1 MKNFAESGGYKP
13 RLQRYTNGLS
23 LRPSFLRRQAPTKTN
38 VRILTRYIL
47 GEVLAHTMVGIGLF
61 TFVLFMPQLVQI
73 LELVVQD
80 GASPMSV
87 LKLVLFT
94 LPNSLTVT
102 IPMALLVGV
111 LLGLSRLAADS
122 EVTAMRACGFGVFQF
137 VRIVAMVGVAAWL
150 LGLFNALYVAPK
162 ATTAMLKVENSLRD
176 SQATFQVQP
185 RVFYEDFRNS
195 ILYVQDVRTGR
206 HASVW
211 SHVFLADIS
220 DPRSPKITLAE
231 QATVVAGQH
240 HDLRMRLRN
249 GEQHEMPPNDPGA
262 YNISTFAQTD
272 LPIQINGGQETTRI
286 GHSDVPILAMT
297 NRQLY
302 DRAHAANGRWYQI
315 ELQKRYAYPTAC
327 LVLMLV
333 GIPLGLSSRRG
344 GKSMGF
350 VLTIF
355 LVFVYYFLSSTG
367 MALARQH
374 KIPVMLGVWGANLLF
389 GMAGMLLLYQMSRGT
404 VRFPI
409 PRMGAKLHNIFRR
422 GAEPSPGAVF
432 DALPRPTLYEGFP
445 LILDDYVLRSFVGS
459 FLLVEI
465 SFVMLSLI
473 FSLFELLSDIIRNH
487 AALEVVGEY
496 LLNLTPSMIYTIT
509 PLSVLIAVLVTV
521 GTLNRSSELTAMKAT
536 GISLYRAVVP
546 IFMIAAILS
555 VVMFTFDQF
564 YLPNANR
571 KQEALR
577 SEIKGKPPRTFLRPD
592 REWVFGR
599 TKPNEGARVFYYEYF
614 DSANNRFANLTVL
627 EFQPNSFVLAG
638 RIFASDVV
646 WDPQQHQWTFEDGW
660 ERTFQGG
667 TISSYRKFS
676 TEVFPN
682 ITEAPGY
689 FKKEDLQS
697 SEMTFAELA
706 HYIHDLS
713 QSGFDTIPLRVQL
726 DKKIAYPLVTL
737 VMAILAVPFSLS
749 MGRRGSLTGV
759 AVAIGVAIAYW
770 MAAGLFEAMGN
781 VNTLPAVLAAW
792 SPDLLFGLV
801 GGYLLLRTPT

>member
-1 MKNFAESGGYKP
+1 M
-13 RLQRYTNGLS
+13 
-23 LRPSFLRRQAPTKTN
+23 
-38 VRILTRYIL
+38 RILTRYIL
-47 GEVLAHTMVGIGLF
+47 GEVLSHTLVGIGLF

-87 LKLVLFT
+87 LKLVAFT

-137 VRIVAMVGVAAWL
+137 VRIVAMVGVAAWF
-150 LGLFNALYVAPK
+150 LGLFNSLYLAPK

-195 ILYVQDVRTGR
+195 ILYVQDVRLGR

-220 DPRSPKITLAE
+220 DPVSPKITLAE
-231 QATVVAGQH
+231 QATVVAGRH
-240 HDLRMRLRN
+240 HQLLMRLRN
-249 GEQHEMPPNDPGA
+249 GEQHEMPPNDPGT

-272 LPIQINGGQETTRI
+272 LPIQIGSGQDTTRI
-286 GHSDVPILAMT
+286 GHSDVPILAMS
-297 NRQLY
+297 NRQLSE
-302 DRAHAANGRWYQI
+302 RAHSADGRLYQI

-355 LVFVYYFLSSTG
+355 LVFIYYFLSSTG
-367 MALARQH
+367 MALARQQ
-374 KIPVMLGVWGANLLF
+374 KIPVLLGVWGANLIF
-389 GMAGMLLLYQMSRGT
+389 GMAGLLLLYQMTRGT
-404 VRFPI
+404 VRFPM
-409 PRMGAKLHNIFRR
+409 PRVGDKVRKVFRR
-422 GAEPSPGAVF
+422 GAEPATGAVF
-432 DALPRPTLYEGFP
+432 GALPRRTLYEGFP

-487 AALEVVGEY
+487 ASLEIVGEY

-509 PLSVLIAVLVTV
+509 PLSVLIAVLVTI

-536 GISLYRAVVP
+536 GISLYRAVAP
-546 IFMIAAILS
+546 IFMIAAVLS
-555 VVMFTFDQF
+555 VVMFAFDQF

-577 SEIKGKPPRTFLRPD
+577 SEIKDKPPRTFLRPD
-592 REWVFGR
+592 REWVFGK
-599 TKPNEGARVFYYEYF
+599 TKPNEGSRIFYYEYF
-614 DSANNRFANLTVL
+614 DSANDRFANLTVL

-646 WDPQQHQWTFEDGW
+646 WDPQQRQWTFEDGW

-667 TISSYRKFS
+667 TITSYRKF
-676 TEVFPN
+676 THEVFPN
-682 ITEAPGY
+682 ITEQPGY

-697 SEMTFAELA
+697 SEMTFSELA
-706 HYIHDLS
+706 RYVHDLS
-713 QSGFDTIPLRVQL
+713 QSGFDTLPLRVQL
-726 DKKIAYPLVTL
+726 NKKIAYPLVTL

-749 MGRRGSLTGV
+749 TGRRGSLTGV
-759 AVAIGVAIAYW
+759 AVAIVVAIAYW

-792 SPDLLFGLV
+792 SPDLMFGLV
-801 GGYLLLRTPT
+801 GGYLLLRTRT

>member
-1 MKNFAESGGYKP
+1 
-13 RLQRYTNGLS
+13 
-23 LRPSFLRRQAPTKTN
+23 

-47 GEVLAHTMVGIGLF
+47 GEVLSHTLVGIGLF
-61 TFVLFMPQLVQI
+61 TFVLFMPRLVQI

-87 LKLVLFT
+87 VKLVLFT

-122 EVTAMRACGFGVFQF
+122 EVTAMRASGFGVFQF
-137 VRIVAMVGVAAWL
+137 VRIVAMMGVAAWF
-150 LGLFNALYVAPK
+150 LGLFNSLYLAPK
-162 ATTAMLKVENSLRD
+162 STTAMLKVENSLRN

-185 RVFYEDFRNS
+185 RVFYEDFKNS
-195 ILYVQDVRTGR
+195 ILYVQDVRVGR

-220 DPRSPKITLAE
+220 NPRSPKITLAE
-231 QATVVAGQH
+231 QATVVGGQH
-240 HDLRMRLRN
+240 HELSMRLRN
-249 GEQHEMPPNDPGA
+249 GEQHEMPPRDPGT
-262 YNISTFAQTD
+262 YSISTFAQTD
-272 LPIQINGGQETTRI
+272 LPIQISSGQETTRI
-286 GHSDVPILAMT
+286 GHSDVPILAMS

-302 DRAHAANGRWYQI
+302 DRAHSANGRWYQI

-367 MALARQH
+367 MALAKQH
-374 KIPVMLGVWGANLLF
+374 KIPVLLGVWGANLLF

-404 VRFPI
+404 VRFPML
-409 PRMGAKLHNIFRR
+409 RVGEKLRKVFHR

-432 DALPRPTLYEGFP
+432 DALPRRTLYEGFP

-487 AALEVVGEY
+487 AQLEVVGEY

-546 IFMIAAILS
+546 IFMVAAMLS
-555 VVMFTFDQF
+555 VVMFTFEQF

-592 REWVFGR
+592 HEWVFGK
-599 TKPNEGARVFYYEYF
+599 TKPDQGSQIFYYEYF

-646 WDPQQHQWTFEDGW
+646 WDPQQHDWNFEDGW
-660 ERTFQGG
+660 VRTFEGG
-667 TISSYRKFS
+667 TISSYRKFNS
-676 TEVFPN
+676 EVFPN
-682 ITEAPGY
+682 IAEPPGY

-697 SEMTFAELA
+697 SEMTFTELA
-706 HYIHDLS
+706 QYIHDLS
-713 QSGFDTIPLRVQL
+713 QSGFDTLPLRVQL
-726 DKKIAYPLVTL
+726 DKKVAYPLVTL

-749 MGRRGSLTGV
+749 MGKRGSLTGV

-770 MAAGLFEAMGN
+770 VAAGLFEAMGN
-781 VNTLPAVLAAW
+781 VNSLPVVLAAW

>member
-1 MKNFAESGGYKP
+1 M
-13 RLQRYTNGLS
+13 
-23 LRPSFLRRQAPTKTN
+23 
-38 VRILTRYIL
+38 RILTRYIL
-47 GEVLAHTMVGIGLF
+47 GEVLSHTLVGIGLF

-87 LKLVLFT
+87 LKLVAFT

-137 VRIVAMVGVAAWL
+137 VRIVAMVGMAAWF
-150 LGLFNALYVAPK
+150 LGLFNSLYLAPK

-195 ILYVQDVRTGR
+195 ILYVQDVRLGR

-220 DPRSPKITLAE
+220 DPVSPKITLAE
-231 QATVVAGQH
+231 QATVVAGRH
-240 HDLRMRLRN
+240 HELLMRLRN

-272 LPIQINGGQETTRI
+272 LPIQIGSGQDTTRI
-286 GHSDVPILAMT
+286 GHSDVPILAMS
-297 NRQLY
+297 NRQLSE
-302 DRAHAANGRWYQI
+302 RAHSADGRWYQI

-355 LVFVYYFLSSTG
+355 LVFIYYFLSSTG
-367 MALARQH
+367 MALARQQ
-374 KIPVMLGVWGANLLF
+374 KIPVLLGVWGANLIF
-389 GMAGMLLLYQMSRGT
+389 GMAGLLLLYQMTRGT
-404 VRFPI
+404 VRFPM
-409 PRMGAKLHNIFRR
+409 PRVGEKVSKVFRR
-422 GAEPSPGAVF
+422 GAEPAAGAVF
-432 DALPRPTLYEGFP
+432 GALPRRTLYEGFP

-487 AALEVVGEY
+487 ASLEIVGEY

-509 PLSVLIAVLVTV
+509 PLSVLIAVLVTI

-536 GISLYRAVVP
+536 GISLYRAVAP
-546 IFMIAAILS
+546 IFMIAAVLS
-555 VVMFTFDQF
+555 VVMFAFDQF

-592 REWVFGR
+592 REWVFGK
-599 TKPNEGARVFYYEYF
+599 TKPNEGSRIFYYEYF

-646 WDPQQHQWTFEDGW
+646 WDPQQRQWTFEDGW

-667 TISSYRKFS
+667 TIASYRKF
-676 TEVFPN
+676 THEVFPN
-682 ITEAPGY
+682 ITEPPGY

-697 SEMTFAELA
+697 SEMTFSELA
-706 HYIHDLS
+706 RYVHDLS
-713 QSGFDTIPLRVQL
+713 QSGFDTLPLRVQL
-726 DKKIAYPLVTL
+726 NKKIAYPLVTL

-749 MGRRGSLTGV
+749 TGRRGSLTGV
-759 AVAIGVAIAYW
+759 AVAIVVAIAYW

-792 SPDLLFGLV
+792 SPDLMFGLV
-801 GGYLLLRTPT
+801 GGYLLLRTRT

>member
-1 MKNFAESGGYKP
+1 M
-13 RLQRYTNGLS
+13 
-23 LRPSFLRRQAPTKTN
+23 
-38 VRILTRYIL
+38 RILTRYIL
-47 GEVLAHTMVGIGLF
+47 GEVLSHTLVGIGLF

-87 LKLVLFT
+87 LKLVVFT

-137 VRIVAMVGVAAWL
+137 VRIVAMVGVAAWF
-150 LGLFNALYVAPK
+150 LGLFNSLYLAPK

-195 ILYVQDVRTGR
+195 ILYVQDVRLGR

-220 DPRSPKITLAE
+220 DPVSPKITLAE

-240 HDLRMRLRN
+240 HELRMRLRN

-272 LPIQINGGQETTRI
+272 LPIQIGSGQDTTRI
-286 GHSDVPILAMT
+286 GHSDVPILAMS
-297 NRQLY
+297 NRQLSE
-302 DRAHAANGRWYQI
+302 RAHSADGRWYQI

-355 LVFVYYFLSSTG
+355 LVFIYYFLSSTG
-367 MALARQH
+367 MALARQQ
-374 KIPVMLGVWGANLLF
+374 KIPVLLGVWGANLIF
-389 GMAGMLLLYQMSRGT
+389 GMAGSLLLYQMTRGT
-404 VRFPI
+404 VRFPV
-409 PRMGAKLHNIFRR
+409 PQVGDKVRKVFRR
-422 GAEPSPGAVF
+422 GAEPATGAVF
-432 DALPRPTLYEGFP
+432 GALPRRTLYEGFP

-487 AALEVVGEY
+487 ASLEIVGEY

-509 PLSVLIAVLVTV
+509 PLSVLIAVLVTI

-536 GISLYRAVVP
+536 GISLYRAVAP
-546 IFMIAAILS
+546 IFMIAAVLS

-592 REWVFGR
+592 REWVFGW
-599 TKPNEGARVFYYEYF
+599 TKPNEGSRIFYYEYF

-646 WDPQQHQWTFEDGW
+646 WDPQQRQWTFEDGW

-667 TISSYRKFS
+667 TITSYRKF
-676 TEVFPN
+676 THEVFPN
-682 ITEAPGY
+682 ITEPPGY

-697 SEMTFAELA
+697 SEMTFSELA
-706 HYIHDLS
+706 HYVHDLS
-713 QSGFDTIPLRVQL
+713 QSGFDTLPLRVQL
-726 DKKIAYPLVTL
+726 NKKIAYPLVTL

-749 MGRRGSLTGV
+749 TGRRGSLTGV
-759 AVAIGVAIAYW
+759 AVAIVVAIAYW

-792 SPDLLFGLV
+792 SPDLMFGLV
-801 GGYLLLRTPT
+801 GGYLLLRTRT

>member
-1 MKNFAESGGYKP
+1 MVPRPIQFALP
-13 RLQRYTNGLS
+13 RAQGNHCD
-23 LRPSFLRRQAPTKTN
+23 
-38 VRILTRYIL
+38 V
-47 GEVLAHTMVGIGLF
+47 E
-61 TFVLFMPQLVQI
+61 
-73 LELVVQD
+73 
-80 GASPMSV
+80 
-87 LKLVLFT
+87 
-94 LPNSLTVT
+94 
-102 IPMALLVGV
+102 
-111 LLGLSRLAADS
+111 
-122 EVTAMRACGFGVFQF
+122 
-137 VRIVAMVGVAAWL
+137 
-150 LGLFNALYVAPK
+150 
-162 ATTAMLKVENSLRD
+162 VENSLRD

-195 ILYVQDVRTGR
+195 ILYVQDVSIGR

-231 QATVVAGQH
+231 QATVVGGQH

-249 GEQHEMPPNDPGA
+249 GEQHEMPPNDPG
-262 YNISTFAQTD
+262 SLQHF
-272 LPIQINGGQETTRI
+272 
-286 GHSDVPILAMT
+286 HVCT
-297 NRQLY
+297 NRPANPDQQRRAGY
-302 DRAHAANGRWYQI
+302 VRESGTAMCPFWQCRTANCMITAHAANGRWYQI

-355 LVFVYYFLSSTG
+355 LVFIYYFLSSTG
-367 MALARQH
+367 MALAKQQ

-404 VRFPI
+404 VRFPM
-409 PRMGAKLHNIFRR
+409 PRVGEQLRKVFRR
-422 GAEPSPGAVF
+422 RTDLSRGTVF
-432 DALPRPTLYEGFP
+432 DALPRRTLYEGFP

-509 PLSVLIAVLVTV
+509 PLSVLIAVLVTI

-546 IFMIAAILS
+546 IFMIAAVLS

-599 TKPNEGARVFYYEYF
+599 TKPNEGARIFYYEYF

-646 WDPQQHQWTFEDGW
+646 WDPQQHAMDLRRWLGA
-660 ERTFQGG
+660 
-667 TISSYRKFS
+667 
-676 TEVFPN
+676 N
-682 ITEAPGY
+682 LPGR
-689 FKKEDLQS
+689 
-697 SEMTFAELA
+697 
-706 HYIHDLS
+706 HDFL
-713 QSGFDTIPLRVQL
+713 
-726 DKKIAYPLVTL
+726 
-737 VMAILAVPFSLS
+737 
-749 MGRRGSLTGV
+749 
-759 AVAIGVAIAYW
+759 
-770 MAAGLFEAMGN
+770 
-781 VNTLPAVLAAW
+781 LP
-792 SPDLLFGLV
+792 DI
-801 GGYLLLRTPT
+801 

>member
-1 MKNFAESGGYKP
+1 M
-13 RLQRYTNGLS
+13 
-23 LRPSFLRRQAPTKTN
+23 
-38 VRILTRYIL
+38 RILTRYIL
-47 GEVLAHTMVGIGLF
+47 GEVLSHTLVGIGLF

-80 GASPMSV
+80 GASPISV
-87 LKLVLFT
+87 LKLVAFT

-137 VRIVAMVGVAAWL
+137 VRIVAMVGVAAWF
-150 LGLFNALYVAPK
+150 LGLFNSLYLAPK

-195 ILYVQDVRTGR
+195 ILYVQDVRLGR

-220 DPRSPKITLAE
+220 DPVSPKITLAE

-240 HDLRMRLRN
+240 HELRMRLRN

-272 LPIQINGGQETTRI
+272 LPIQIGSGQDTTRI
-286 GHSDVPILAMT
+286 GHSDVPILAMS
-297 NRQLY
+297 NLQLSE
-302 DRAHAANGRWYQI
+302 RAHSADGRWYQI

-355 LVFVYYFLSSTG
+355 LVFIYYFLSSTG
-367 MALARQH
+367 MALAKQQ
-374 KIPVMLGVWGANLLF
+374 KIPVLLGVWGANLIF
-389 GMAGMLLLYQMSRGT
+389 GMAGLLLLYQMSRGT
-404 VRFPI
+404 VRFPV
-409 PRMGAKLHNIFRR
+409 PRVGDKVRKVFRR
-422 GAEPSPGAVF
+422 GAEPATGAVF
-432 DALPRPTLYEGFP
+432 GALPRRTLYEGFP

-487 AALEVVGEY
+487 ASLEIVGEY

-509 PLSVLIAVLVTV
+509 PLSVLIAVLVTI

-546 IFMIAAILS
+546 IFMIAAVLS

-599 TKPNEGARVFYYEYF
+599 AKPNEGSRIFYYEYF
-614 DSANNRFANLTVL
+614 DSANDRFANLTVL

-646 WDPQQHQWTFEDGW
+646 WDPQQRQWTFEDGW

-667 TISSYRKFS
+667 TITSYRKF
-676 TEVFPN
+676 THEVFPN
-682 ITEAPGY
+682 ITEPPGY

-697 SEMTFAELA
+697 SEMTFSELA
-706 HYIHDLS
+706 RYVHDLS
-713 QSGFDTIPLRVQL
+713 QSGFDTLPLRVQL
-726 DKKIAYPLVTL
+726 NKKIAYPLVTL
-737 VMAILAVPFSLS
+737 VMAVLAVPFSLS
-749 MGRRGSLTGV
+749 TGRRGSLTGV
-759 AVAIGVAIAYW
+759 AVAIVVAIAYW

-792 SPDLLFGLV
+792 SPDLMFGLV
-801 GGYLLLRTPT
+801 GGYLLLRTRT

>member
-1 MKNFAESGGYKP
+1 M
-13 RLQRYTNGLS
+13 
-23 LRPSFLRRQAPTKTN
+23 
-38 VRILTRYIL
+38 RILTRYIL
-47 GEVLAHTMVGIGLF
+47 GEVLSHTLVGIGLF

-87 LKLVLFT
+87 LKLVAFT

-137 VRIVAMVGVAAWL
+137 VRIVAMVGVAAWF
-150 LGLFNALYVAPK
+150 LGLFNSLYLAPK

-195 ILYVQDVRTGR
+195 ILYVQDVRLGR

-220 DPRSPKITLAE
+220 DPVSPKITLAE
-231 QATVVAGQH
+231 QATVVAGRH
-240 HDLRMRLRN
+240 HQLLMRLRN
-249 GEQHEMPPNDPGA
+249 GEQHEMPPNDPGT

-272 LPIQINGGQETTRI
+272 LPIQIGSGQDTTRI
-286 GHSDVPILAMT
+286 GHSDVPILAMS
-297 NRQLY
+297 NRQLSE
-302 DRAHAANGRWYQI
+302 RAHSADGRLYQI

-355 LVFVYYFLSSTG
+355 LVFIYYFLSSTG
-367 MALARQH
+367 MALARQQ
-374 KIPVMLGVWGANLLF
+374 KIPVLLGVWGANLIF
-389 GMAGMLLLYQMSRGT
+389 GMAGLLLLYQMTRGT
-404 VRFPI
+404 VRFPM
-409 PRMGAKLHNIFRR
+409 PRVGDKVRKVFRR
-422 GAEPSPGAVF
+422 GAEPATGAVF
-432 DALPRPTLYEGFP
+432 GALPRRTLYEGFP

-487 AALEVVGEY
+487 ASLEIVGEY

-509 PLSVLIAVLVTV
+509 PLSVLIAVLVTI

-536 GISLYRAVVP
+536 GISLYRAVAP
-546 IFMIAAILS
+546 IFMIAAVLS
-555 VVMFTFDQF
+555 VVMFAFDQF

-577 SEIKGKPPRTFLRPD
+577 SEIKDKPPRTFLRPD
-592 REWVFGR
+592 REWVFGK
-599 TKPNEGARVFYYEYF
+599 TKPNEGSRIFYYEYF

-646 WDPQQHQWTFEDGW
+646 WDPQQRQWTFEDGW

-667 TISSYRKFS
+667 TIASYRKF
-676 TEVFPN
+676 THEVFPN
-682 ITEAPGY
+682 ITEQPGY

-697 SEMTFAELA
+697 SEMTFSELA
-706 HYIHDLS
+706 RYVHDLS
-713 QSGFDTIPLRVQL
+713 QSGFDTLPLRVQL
-726 DKKIAYPLVTL
+726 NKKIAYPLVTL

-749 MGRRGSLTGV
+749 TGRRGSLTGV
-759 AVAIGVAIAYW
+759 AVAIVVAIAYW

-792 SPDLLFGLV
+792 SPDLMFGLV
-801 GGYLLLRTPT
+801 GGYLLLRTRT

>member
-1 MKNFAESGGYKP
+1 M
-13 RLQRYTNGLS
+13 
-23 LRPSFLRRQAPTKTN
+23 
-38 VRILTRYIL
+38 RILTRYIL
-47 GEVLAHTMVGIGLF
+47 GEVLSHTLVGIGLF

-137 VRIVAMVGVAAWL
+137 VRIVAIVGVAAWF
-150 LGLFNALYVAPK
+150 LGLFNSLYLAPK
-162 ATTAMLKVENSLRD
+162 ATTAMLRVENSLRD

-195 ILYVQDVRTGR
+195 ILYVQNVTIGR

-211 SHVFLADIS
+211 THVFLADIS

-231 QATVVAGQH
+231 QATVVGGQH
-240 HDLRMRLRN
+240 HDLRMRLRD
-249 GEQHEMPPNDPGA
+249 GEQHEMPQNDPGA
-262 YNISTFAQTD
+262 YSISTFAQTD

-327 LVLMLV
+327 MVLMLV

-355 LVFVYYFLSSTG
+355 LVFIYYFLSSTG
-367 MALARQH
+367 MALAKQQ

-404 VRFPI
+404 VRFPM
-409 PRMGAKLHNIFRR
+409 PRLGEKARKLFRR
-422 GAEPSPGAVF
+422 GAEPSPAAVF
-432 DALPRPTLYEGFP
+432 DALPRGTLYEGFP

-487 AALEVVGEY
+487 AALETVGEY

-509 PLSVLIAVLVTV
+509 PLSVLIAVLVTI

-599 TKPNEGARVFYYEYF
+599 TKPNEGSRIFYYEYF

-646 WDPQQHQWTFEDGW
+646 WDPQQREWTFEDGW

-667 TISSYRKFS
+667 TISSYRRFNS
-676 TEVFPN
+676 EVFPN
-682 ITEAPGY
+682 ITEPPGY

-697 SEMTFAELA
+697 SEMTFTELA

-713 QSGFDTIPLRVQL
+713 QSGFDTLPLRVQL

-737 VMAILAVPFSLS
+737 VMAILAVPFSLA

-759 AVAIGVAIAYW
+759 AGAIIVAIAYW
-770 MAAGLFEAMGN
+770 IAAGLFEAMGN

>member
-1 MKNFAESGGYKP
+1 M
-13 RLQRYTNGLS
+13 
-23 LRPSFLRRQAPTKTN
+23 
-38 VRILTRYIL
+38 RILTRYIL
-47 GEVLAHTMVGIGLF
+47 GEVLSHTLVGIGLF

-87 LKLVLFT
+87 LKLVAFT

-137 VRIVAMVGVAAWL
+137 VRIVAMVGVAAWF
-150 LGLFNALYVAPK
+150 LGLFNSLYLAPK

-195 ILYVQDVRTGR
+195 ILYVQDVRLGR

-220 DPRSPKITLAE
+220 DPVSPKITLAE
-231 QATVVAGQH
+231 QATVVAGRH
-240 HDLRMRLRN
+240 HQLLMRLRN
-249 GEQHEMPPNDPGA
+249 GEQHEMPPNDPGT

-272 LPIQINGGQETTRI
+272 LPIQIGSGQDTTRI
-286 GHSDVPILAMT
+286 GHSDVPILAMS
-297 NRQLY
+297 NRQLSE
-302 DRAHAANGRWYQI
+302 RAHSADGRLYQI

-355 LVFVYYFLSSTG
+355 LVFIYYFLSSTG
-367 MALARQH
+367 MALARQQ
-374 KIPVMLGVWGANLLF
+374 KIPVLLGVWGANLIF
-389 GMAGMLLLYQMSRGT
+389 GMAGLLLLYQMTRGT
-404 VRFPI
+404 VRFPM
-409 PRMGAKLHNIFRR
+409 PRVGDKVRKVFRR
-422 GAEPSPGAVF
+422 GAEPATGAVF
-432 DALPRPTLYEGFP
+432 GALPRRTLYEGFP

-487 AALEVVGEY
+487 ASLEIVGEY

-509 PLSVLIAVLVTV
+509 PLSVLIAVLVTI

-536 GISLYRAVVP
+536 GISLYRAVAP
-546 IFMIAAILS
+546 IFMIAAVLS
-555 VVMFTFDQF
+555 VVMFAFDQF

-577 SEIKGKPPRTFLRPD
+577 SEIKDKPPRTFLRPD
-592 REWVFGR
+592 REWVFGK
-599 TKPNEGARVFYYEYF
+599 TKPNEGSRIFYYEYF

-646 WDPQQHQWTFEDGW
+646 WDPQQRQWTFEDGW

-667 TISSYRKFS
+667 TITSYRKF
-676 TEVFPN
+676 THEVFPN
-682 ITEAPGY
+682 ITEQPGY

-697 SEMTFAELA
+697 SEMTFSELA
-706 HYIHDLS
+706 RYVHDLS
-713 QSGFDTIPLRVQL
+713 QSGFDTLPLRVQL
-726 DKKIAYPLVTL
+726 NKKIAYPLVTL

-749 MGRRGSLTGV
+749 TGRRGSLTGV
-759 AVAIGVAIAYW
+759 AVAIVVAIAYW

-792 SPDLLFGLV
+792 SPDLMFGLV
-801 GGYLLLRTPT
+801 GGYLLLRTRT

>member
-1 MKNFAESGGYKP
+1 
-13 RLQRYTNGLS
+13 
-23 LRPSFLRRQAPTKTN
+23 

-47 GEVLAHTMVGIGLF
+47 GEVLSHALVGIGLF
-61 TFVLFMPQLVQI
+61 TFVIFMPKLLQI

-80 GASPMSV
+80 GASPLSV

-94 LPNSLTVT
+94 LPDSLTLT
-102 IPMALLVGV
+102 IPMAVLVGV

-137 VRIVAMVGVAAWL
+137 VRIVAIVGVAAWV
-150 LGLFNALYVAPK
+150 LGLFNSLYLAPK
-162 ATTAMLKVENSLRD
+162 ATTAMLRVENSLRD
-176 SQATFQVQP
+176 SQASFQVQP

-195 ILYVQDVRTGR
+195 ILYVQDVRVGR

-220 DPRSPKITLAE
+220 NPRSPKITLAQ
-231 QATVVAGQH
+231 QATVVGGQH

-262 YNISTFAQTD
+262 YSISTFAQTD
-272 LPIQINGGQETTRI
+272 LPIQIGSGQETTRI
-286 GHSDVPILAMT
+286 GHSDVPILAMS

-302 DRAHAANGRWYQI
+302 DRAHSANGRWYQI

-327 LVLMLV
+327 LVLILV

-367 MALARQH
+367 MALARQQ
-374 KIPVMLGVWGANLLF
+374 KIPALLGVWGANLLF

-404 VRFPI
+404 VRFPM
-409 PRMGAKLHNIFRR
+409 PRVGEKLRKVFRR
-422 GAEPSPGAVF
+422 GGQPSPGAVF
-432 DALPRPTLYEGFP
+432 DALPRRTLYEGFP

-473 FSLFELLSDIIRNH
+473 FSLFELLGDIIRNH
-487 AALEVVGEY
+487 APLEVVGEY

-592 REWVFGR
+592 REWVFGK
-599 TKPNEGARVFYYEYF
+599 TKPNEGSQIFYYEYF

-638 RIFASDVV
+638 RIFASNVL
-646 WDPQQHQWTFEDGW
+646 WDSEQHEWKFVEGW

-667 TISSYRKFS
+667 TISSYRTFDS
-676 TEVFPN
+676 EVFPN
-682 ITEAPGY
+682 IAEPPSY

-697 SEMTFAELA
+697 SEMTFPELA

-713 QSGFDTIPLRVQL
+713 QSGFDTLPLRVQL

-770 MAAGLFEAMGN
+770 VAAGLFEAMGN

>member
-1 MKNFAESGGYKP
+1 M
-13 RLQRYTNGLS
+13 
-23 LRPSFLRRQAPTKTN
+23 
-38 VRILTRYIL
+38 RILTRYIL
-47 GEVLAHTMVGIGLF
+47 GEVLSHAMVGIGLF

-87 LKLVLFT
+87 LKLVVFT

-150 LGLFNALYVAPK
+150 LGLFNSLYLAPK
-162 ATTAMLKVENSLRD
+162 ATTAMLRVENSLRD

-195 ILYVQDVRTGR
+195 ILYVQDVRIGR

-231 QATVVAGQH
+231 QATVVGGQH

-262 YNISTFAQTD
+262 YSISTFAQTD
-272 LPIQINGGQETTRI
+272 LPIQISSSGQETARI
-286 GHSDVPILAMT
+286 GHSDVPILAMS

-302 DRAHAANGRWYQI
+302 ERAHSADGRWYQI

-327 LVLMLV
+327 MVLMLV

-355 LVFVYYFLSSTG
+355 LVFIYYFLSSTG
-367 MALARQH
+367 MALAKQQ
-374 KIPVMLGVWGANLLF
+374 KIPVLLGVWGANLIF
-389 GMAGMLLLYQMSRGT
+389 GMAGLLLLYQMSRGT
-404 VRFPI
+404 VRFPM
-409 PRMGAKLHNIFRR
+409 PRVGDKVRKVFRR
-422 GAEPSPGAVF
+422 GAEPAAGAVF
-432 DALPRPTLYEGFP
+432 GALPRRTLYEGFP

-487 AALEVVGEY
+487 AALEIVGE
-496 LLNLTPSMIYTIT
+496 
-509 PLSVLIAVLVTV
+509 
-521 GTLNRSSELTAMKAT
+521 
-536 GISLYRAVVP
+536 
-546 IFMIAAILS
+546 
-555 VVMFTFDQF
+555 
-564 YLPNANR
+564 
-571 KQEALR
+571 
-577 SEIKGKPPRTFLRPD
+577 
-592 REWVFGR
+592 
-599 TKPNEGARVFYYEYF
+599 
-614 DSANNRFANLTVL
+614 
-627 EFQPNSFVLAG
+627 
-638 RIFASDVV
+638 
-646 WDPQQHQWTFEDGW
+646 
-660 ERTFQGG
+660 
-667 TISSYRKFS
+667 
-676 TEVFPN
+676 
-682 ITEAPGY
+682 
-689 FKKEDLQS
+689 
-697 SEMTFAELA
+697 
-706 HYIHDLS
+706 
-713 QSGFDTIPLRVQL
+713 
-726 DKKIAYPLVTL
+726 
-737 VMAILAVPFSLS
+737 
-749 MGRRGSLTGV
+749 
-759 AVAIGVAIAYW
+759 
-770 MAAGLFEAMGN
+770 
-781 VNTLPAVLAAW
+781 
-792 SPDLLFGLV
+792 
-801 GGYLLLRTPT
+801 